1 MRTVCTDRSVP
12 KTIAA
17 RALGAVWKGAYL
29 SRLNPA
35 RFVELPDPPLP
46 DARCVRVQNRLSLI
60 CGSDLHLLFLE
71 ADPAIALAALPSTRR
86 VYLGHEV
93 CGEVVEAGA
102 QVTSVAAGDR
112 VALRYPIPFCAT
124 QSIEPLCPRCRE
136 GSVLLCENQAAGRG
150 HVPIGGG
157 WGDRMVVHETQLYR
171 PPLPLSDEAVALLE
185 PASVGLHAVCRALP
199 RLGSRVLVVGCG
211 IVGIAVTQALRALA
225 PEVAVIVLARH
236 RFQADALVAT
246 CSSLRQEDVL
256 VGADGYEV
264 TGRATG
270 AAFYQAGFGSK
281 MLLGGF
287 DSVFD
292 CVGTSRTLTD
302 SLRWVRA
309 GGTVVAVGIQYKMY
323 KVDLSPLYY
332 QEINL
337 LGSWGYG
344 QEEWGGLRLETF
356 ELAARL
362 VERGDLVLDGLVTH
376 RFPLGNWREAVAV
389 FAEKKDSHAVKVALV
404 A

>member
-1 MRTVCTDRSVP
+1 MRTVCTERSVP
-12 KTIAA
+12 KTIAT
-17 RALGAVWKGAYL
+17 RALGAVWRGAYL

-35 RFVELPDPPLP
+35 RFIEMPDPPLP
-46 DARCVRVQNRLSLI
+46 DANCVRVQNRLSLI
-60 CGSDLHLLFLE
+60 CGSDLHLLFVE

-93 CGEVVEAGA
+93 CGQVVEAGA
-102 QVTSVAAGDR
+102 QVTSVAVGDR
-112 VALRYPIPFCAT
+112 VALRYPMPFCAT
-124 QSIEPLCPRCRE
+124 QNIGPLCPHCHE

-150 HVPIGGG
+150 QVPVGGG
-157 WGDRMVVHETQLYR
+157 WGDQMVVHETQLYR
-171 PPLPLSDEAVALLE
+171 PSMSLSDDAVALLE
-185 PASVGLHAVCRALP
+185 PVAVGLHAVCRALP
-199 RLGSRVLVVGCG
+199 RPGSKVLVVGCG

-225 PEVAVIVLARH
+225 PEAEVVVLARH

-246 CSSLRQEDVL
+246 CSSLKQEAVL
-256 VGADGYEV
+256 VGADGYQV
-264 TGRATG
+264 TSRVTG

-292 CVGTSRTLTD
+292 CVGTSGTLTD

-332 QEINL
+332 QEVKL
-337 LGSWGYG
+337 LGTWGYAREDWEG
-344 QEEWGGLRLETF
+344 ERIDAF
-356 ELAARL
+356 ELVARL
-362 VERGDLVLDGLVTH
+362 AERGDLVLEGLVTH
-376 RFPLGNWREAVAV
+376 RFPLARWREAVAV
-389 FAEKKDSHAVKVALV
+389 FADKKSSHAVKVALV